1 MSGELLRSE
10 ELEDECD
17 QLEPDDVTVTFL
29 FRGFKNFRP
38 NLEGGL
44 RLLILLFTLKDEE
57 EDGEEVGEEEEEED
71 REYAENA
78 EHEDVSELDISIRL
92 LILSI
97 SDDFGLDNSIADSES
112 SSG

>member
-71 REYAENA
+71 REHAENA

>member
-17 QLEPDDVTVTFL
+17 QLESDDVAVTFL